1 MKILVGFNGYFV
13 SKDAVNLAIKYA
25 KAFNASVNIVTM
37 LEKGHALHV
46 DDMEK
51 ADTALD
57 EAKDTFDKLSI
68 PCQTKVITNE
78 LSAGENLVAFARKHD
93 IDMLIIGIKRRSKVS
108 KMLLGSTA
116 QYVILNAPCPV
127 LSIQ

>member
-13 SKDAVNLAIKYA
+13 SKDAVDLATKHA
-25 KAFNASVNIVTM
+25 KAFNASVDIITM
-37 LEKGHALHV
+37 LEKGHALHL

-51 ADTALD
+51 ADKALD
-57 EAKDTFDKLSI
+57 EAKETLEKIAI
-68 PCQTKVITNE
+68 PCRARTITNQ
-78 LSAGENLVAFARKHD
+78 LSAGENLVEFAEDHN

-108 KMLLGSTA
+108 KMLMGSTA

-127 LSIQ
+127 LTIR